1 MKTERQIKTMKT
13 RRSGIALPLTALGI
27 AGSLYAVSLN
37 RRRKTAASS
46 HSSMLEAIELNAKTI
61 KLAWPGRGGHYR
73 AFRDHELIY
82 EGTEPKLVDQNLVP
96 GSLYTYCVEK
106 LDEQGNVEER
116 MKIQTTTSVDYKER
130 ENILQDLLLTTI
142 VAKNQVGL
150 EWEPI
155 EGVSE
160 YTIYRNGVKLDTIHC
175 CSFTDQK
182 LDENEEFTYTIKA
195 QRPLQR
201 SDQLKW
207 EVKSLVANAV
217 GAIKKD
223 SSTKMA
229 AEEEFS
235 ITKKIGAINQLL
247 KPIDSNKKYSEG
259 LWQLRYTTFLKEE
272 YLKNPNSASADQY
285 FKGDNRSFD
294 PESPNFRTRADVF
307 IDSINPSALLS
318 KETGKTEAFSKNH
331 ELIEDASASDEG
343 IKLEKI
349 FTDDGKIMFYL
360 IHSVSNPLVVS
371 PAIDYLLCGTFYKDS
386 EFDIVGIHDQAPYHE
401 IYLKEPG
408 TENWQVIH
416 QAESKGL
423 EMMANTM
430 ANHYWRYSTFTN

>member
-1 MKTERQIKTMKT
+1 MKTERHAKKMEN
-13 RRSGIALPLTALGI
+13 RRSGMTLPLTALGI
-27 AGSLYAVSLN
+27 AGTLYAVSLN

-46 HSSMLEAIELNAKTI
+46 HSSLLEAKELNAKSI
-61 KLAWPGRGGHYR
+61 KLAWPGHGGHYR

-82 EGTEPKLVDQNLVP
+82 EGLEPKLVDQNLVP
-96 GSLYTYCVEK
+96 GSLYTYCIER
-106 LDEQGNVEER
+106 LDEQGNVAER
-116 MKIQTTTSVDYKER
+116 MKIQTTTSVDYKEK

-142 VAKNQVGL
+142 VAKNLISL

-175 CSFTDQK
+175 CSFTDQH
-182 LDENEEFTYTIKA
+182 LDENEEYTYTIKA
-195 QRPLQR
+195 KRPLQR

-223 SSTKMA
+223 SSTKKA

-247 KPIDSNKKYSEG
+247 KPIDSNNKNGDG
-259 LWQLRYTTFLKEE
+259 LWQLRYTTFIKEE

-285 FKGDNRSFD
+285 FKGDHRSFD

-307 IDSINPSALLS
+307 IDSSNPSALLS
-318 KETGKTEAFSKNH
+318 KETGKTEALSKNH
-331 ELIEDASASDEG
+331 ELIEDASASDED
-343 IKLEKI
+343 IKLEKVL
-349 FTDDGKIMFYL
+349 TDDGKIMFYL
-360 IHSVSNPLVVS
+360 THSVSNPLVVS

-386 EFDIVGIHDQAPYHE
+386 EIDIVGIHHQAPNHE

>member
-1 MKTERQIKTMKT
+1 MKTERHAKKMEN
-13 RRSGIALPLTALGI
+13 RRSGKALPLTALGI
-27 AGSLYAVSLN
+27 AGTLYAVSLN

-46 HSSMLEAIELNAKTI
+46 NSSLLEVIELNAESI
-61 KLAWPGRGGHYR
+61 KLAWPGHGGHYR

-82 EGTEPKLVDQNLVP
+82 EGLEPKLVDQNLVP
-96 GSLYTYCVEK
+96 GSLYTYCIER
-106 LDEQGNVEER
+106 LDEQRNVAER
-116 MKIQTTTSVDYKER
+116 MKIQTTTSVDYKEK

-142 VAKNQVGL
+142 VAKNLISL

-175 CSFTDQK
+175 CSFTDQH
-182 LDENEEFTYTIKA
+182 LDENEEYTYTIKA
-195 QRPLQR
+195 KRPLQR

-223 SSTKMA
+223 SSTKKA

-235 ITKKIGAINQLL
+235 ITKKIGAINKLL
-247 KPIDSNKKYSEG
+247 KPIDSNNKNGDG
-259 LWQLRYTTFLKEE
+259 LWQLRYTTFLKEDF
-272 YLKNPNSASADQY
+272 LKNPNATSADQY

-294 PESPNFRTRADVF
+294 PESPCFRTRADVF
-307 IDSINPSALLS
+307 IDSVNPSALLS

-331 ELIEDASASDEG
+331 DLIEEENASDDG
-343 IKLEKI
+343 IKLEKVL
-349 FTDDGKIMFYL
+349 TNDGKIMFYL

-371 PAIDYLLCGTFYKDS
+371 PAIDYLLCGAFYKDS
-386 EFDIVGIHDQAPYHE
+386 EFDIVGIHDQAPNHE

>member
-1 MKTERQIKTMKT
+1 MKTERQVKTKKT
-13 RRSGIALPLTALGI
+13 RRSRMALPLTALGI

-46 HSSMLEAIELNAKTI
+46 HSSLLDAIELNAKTI

-96 GSLYTYCVEK
+96 GSLYTYCIEK

-142 VAKNQVGL
+142 VAKNTVSL

-182 LDENEEFTYTIKA
+182 LSEIEEFTYTIKA
-195 QRPLQR
+195 KRPLQR

-223 SSTKMA
+223 SSTEMA

-235 ITKKIGAINQLL
+235 IIKKIGAINQLL
-247 KPIDSNKKYSEG
+247 KPIDANKKYSEG
-259 LWQLRYTTFLKEE
+259 LWQLRYITFLKEE
-272 YLKNPNSASADQY
+272 YLKNPNSASADQF

-307 IDSINPSALLS
+307 IDSLNPSALLS

-331 ELIEDASASDEG
+331 ELIEEESASNDG
-343 IKLEKI
+343 IKLEKVL
-349 FTDDGKIMFYL
+349 TDDGKITFSL

-371 PAIDYLLCGTFYKDS
+371 PAIDYLICGTFYKDS
-386 EFDIVGIHDQAPYHE
+386 EFDIVGIHDQAPNHE

-408 TENWQVIH
+408 TENWRVIH